1 MGIQHKQRIEG
12 EFILREI
19 YWLKKAHIEDQIH
32 MLEKVRSDS
41 NAKQVDKEI
50 EFQLWR
56 INLLDKYNKMSD
68 EELRSVQEVF
78 KEKIPESLWEIRKS
92 PPLNVLSQQDRNNIV
107 ELAIV
112 EILLGEY

>member
-1 MGIQHKQRIEG
+1 M
-12 EFILREI
+12 REI
-19 YWLKKAHIEDQIH
+19 YAIKKAHIEDQII

-50 EFQLWR
+50 EFQIWR
-56 INLLDKYNKMSD
+56 ISLLNKYEKMTD
-68 EELRSVQEVF
+68 EELLEV
-78 KEKIPESLWEIRKS
+78 KADLKKKIPKELWSIRKS
-92 PPLNVLSQQDRNNIV
+92 PPLNILNEEDKRNIV